1 MSITRVEGWIRT
13 RMPGLQPLYDLAP
26 YPVKNILTTAR
37 GYVLT
42 RMRYSQLFWRHL
54 QELLERE
61 KEPAGAIEEYQ
72 NESLRRLVSHVYDHV
87 PFYRRSFASLRLLP
101 SDIRTVRDLPLLPV
115 LTRETVRSCWKEFIS
130 DDAGRGTVRVFTSGT
145 TGAGLPV
152 VYDGDAYIKNWAFRA
167 RQKVWAGIHPREW
180 RISLLG
186 SRVAP
191 LDRTR
196 PPFWTYNYLERQI
209 LLSIFHI
216 SSDYRQ
222 HYVDFLASHPNL
234 FMEGFPSV
242 LAILGGFVG
251 EAGGHVAMRAV
262 FTDGEP
268 LQAEAR
274 RKITSAFSC
283 PVYDS
288 YGMTEW
294 VGLIQECEKGR
305 HHFISDYG
313 LLEVLDD
320 QGDPVPAGEEGY
332 LVWTGFTNMTM
343 PLIRYRIGDKG
354 MWEKDQACPCGRPF
368 PLVHPTITRDSDY
381 LIAPDGRILSPRAI
395 NQLLK
400 DRTSFRSCQFVQR
413 ARDTVEIRVVPG
425 DGDAAKDAKSV
436 KEALERMLGRTV
448 AVEVVF
454 GDKPLQ
460 RKNGKIPL
468 IFSSIQTG
476 RGEETTSVTTPAS
489 SAGQTINGEGN
500 SIGSGGGVTCNNRG

>member
-1 MSITRVEGWIRT
+1 MSITRLEGWIRA
-13 RMPGLQPLYDLAP
+13 RLPGLQPLYDIAP

-42 RMRYSQLFWRHL
+42 RMRYGSLFWRYL

-72 NESLRRLVSHVYDHV
+72 NESLRRLVSHAYDHV
-87 PFYRRSFASLRLLP
+87 PFYRRCFASGRLLP
-101 SDIRTVRDLPLLPV
+101 SDIHTTGDLPLLPV
-115 LTRETVRSCWKEFIS
+115 LTRETVRKCWKDFVS
-130 DDAGRGTVRVFTSGT
+130 DDAGHGCVRVFTSGT

-167 RQKVWAGIHPREW
+167 RQKAWAGISPRDW

-186 SRVAP
+186 SRIAP
-191 LDRTR
+191 LGRTR

-216 SSDYRQ
+216 SSDYRKY
-222 HYVDFLASHPNL
+222 YVDFLASHPNL

-242 LAILGGFVG
+242 LAILGGFV
-251 EAGGHVAMRAV
+251 EAEIGRIGMKAV

-268 LQAEAR
+268 LQDAAR
-274 RKITSAFSC
+274 RTITSAFSC

-305 HHFISDYG
+305 HHLISDYG
-313 LLEVLDD
+313 ILEVLDD
-320 QGDPVPAGEEGY
+320 CGNPVPAGVEGY

-354 MWEKDQACPCGRPF
+354 MWEKDQECPCGRPF

-400 DRTSFRSCQFVQR
+400 DRTSFRSCQFIQR
-413 ARDTVEIRVVPG
+413 AKDMVEVLVVAG
-425 DGDAAKDAKSV
+425 GGAAAEEARSV
-436 KEALERMLGRTV
+436 GVALERMIGRDVTV
-448 AVEVVF
+448 VVRF
-454 GDKPLQ
+454 GEKPLQ

-468 IFSSIQTG
+468 ILSSIQAG
-476 RGEETTSVTTPAS
+476 PGEDMRFARTA
-489 SAGQTINGEGN
+489 ID
-500 SIGSGGGVTCNNRG
+500 